1 MYTVTAKIPL
11 EFDFETTAKSK
22 KEAVEKFWD
31 KINEMDGKEL
41 KEFFMSSLTYE
52 DDGKIDAD
60 NLDWEEVKPYVSG
73 EKEWYYR
80 DPDDGEIVCFDT
92 EEEAREA
99 VDKLNDERTEGGTK
113 FVRWL
118 TTVEWRSCFW
128 NEDGEYMDA
137 LDSEGDDEY
146 SYY

>member
-11 EFDFETTAKSK
+11 EFDFEIEAKGK
-22 KEAVEKFWD
+22 KEAIKKFWD
-31 KINEMDGKEL
+31 KIGEMPNKEL
-41 KEFFMSSLTYE
+41 KDLLVRGLDF
-52 DDGKIDAD
+52 DPD

-73 EKEWYYR
+73 ETEWYYR
-80 DPDDGEIVCFDT
+80 DPDDGEMVCFDT

-118 TTVEWRSCFW
+118 TTLEWRSCHW
-128 NEDGEYMDA
+128 DEDGEYMDG
-137 LDSEGDDEY
+137 LDSEYDDDDEY